1 MRYTLLAAMLLAGP
15 AAAQEAAPAAAPAA
29 DAKVSQLIVYGD
41 DPCPQSSG
49 DEIVVCARKPEGE
62 RFRIPQELRDNP
74 NDPVNQSWTNRA
86 TELQYVGRT
95 AGRAGRPRIGQLEPA
110 GRAGPPG
117 TARPDRRR
125 SRGRRS
131 GSGGA
136 GRIAAAPPWLPAA
149 TDAPVIRNKYKAS
162 VLLSFI
168 S

>member
-1 MRYTLLAAMLLAGP
+1 MRYTLLAALLLAAP

-95 AGRAGRPRIGQLEPA
+95 GIGSCTPVGPGGGTGCYAELVREARAERAGRESVNWNRLVEQ
-110 GRAGPPG
+110 
-117 TARPDRRR
+117 ARQERL
-125 SRGRRS
+125 
-131 GSGGA
+131 
-136 GRIAAAPPWLPAA
+136 GRI
-149 TDAPVIRNKYKAS
+149 DAEAEAEEAEAVARGE
-162 VLLSFI
+162 
-168 S
+168 